1 MNLRKETKMDKIA
14 SLLNSRRFWVAV
26 GSALVVVLQDTI
38 GLDEETAN
46 RLVAIAVS
54 WIVGD
59 SINKTK

>member
-1 MNLRKETKMDKIA
+1 MDKIA